1 MSISRGEMVLPEL
14 IYKGAEAE
22 IYLETWHEELI
33 VRKSRVV
40 KPYRIPQ
47 LDEAIRRSRTA
58 HEASMMH
65 EVRKLGVAVPV
76 IKHID
81 ADSCTLIMEYING
94 PTLKQEL
101 NTLPMKTRALRCRK
115 LGELLARM
123 HQGGV
128 VHGDLT
134 ISNVLSENGKLFMID
149 FGLGNFSTEIE
160 DRGVDLLLLTRVLK
174 STHYAFS
181 GPLFQAFVR
190 GYSTELGRTEAN
202 KALAK
207 MHEIEKRGRYFE
219 RG

>member
-1 MSISRGEMVLPEL
+1 
-14 IYKGAEAE
+14 
-22 IYLETWHEELI
+22 
-33 VRKSRVV
+33 
-40 KPYRIPQ
+40 
-47 LDEAIRRSRTA
+47 
-58 HEASMMH
+58 
-65 EVRKLGVAVPV
+65 
-76 IKHID
+76 
-81 ADSCTLIMEYING
+81 MEYING

-101 NTLPMKTRALRCRK
+101 NTLPMRTRALRCRK

-181 GPLFQAFVR
+181 GLLFQAFVR